1 MNRSRLLVRA
11 ATPLAAAACV
21 LALAGPAAAH
31 VEVESATARALATDA
46 VVAFDAEAESAG
58 AGIKQVKVVLPT
70 GIALYALDE
79 DLAARGLTAPER
91 VQAVDYPGFVELCSR
106 YAKVN
111 SWL

>member
-1 MNRSRLLVRA
+1 MATLHILSHSPFADSRLASCLRLLGA
-11 ATPLAAAACV
+11 ND
-21 LALAGPAAAH
+21 ALLLTGDALYSLRPN
-31 VEVESATARALATDA
+31 TANLQAL
-46 VVAFDAEAESAG
+46 
-58 AGIKQVKVVLPT
+58 QLLPT

-79 DLAARGLTAPER
+79 DLVARGLTAPER